1 MVMRGKTR
9 QRRYDMRDDG
19 NGGDPVGAAGAHLIA
34 ADQLEVTLVHA
45 DDGTGLGVTRG
56 LMIDRVSGQL
66 A

>member
-9 QRRYDMRDDG
+9 QRRDDMRDDG
-19 NGGDPVGAAGAHLIA
+19 NGGDPVGGAGAHLIA

-45 DDGTGLGVTRG
+45 DDGTRLGATRG